1 MSLIFLDIDGTLTP
15 PGTNSVPQSASK
27 AICTARENGHK
38 VFLCTGRNIGMS
50 KFLLDGLDGT
60 VSSAG
65 AYVLCGDEV
74 LYDCPMTSVQRDR
87 MLAVME
93 RLGVHCT
100 LETKDCAYSDSEAM
114 KAIDSLSGSSE
125 TERWKKTAFRPINEY
140 DGSAVYTVPFV
151 CREAGQIE
159 AARRKLDDEFFICI
173 YDFFPGGNV
182 NGELFLKGCDKGTG
196 IMHICEHLD
205 VPLTDTIGFGD
216 SMNDYAMMQ
225 TVGTSVCMGNG
236 SDELKAI
243 SAMVCPSVDKDGLAA
258 GFEMLGL
265 V

>member
-1 MSLIFLDIDGTLTP
+1 MSLIFLDIDGTLAP
-15 PGTNSVPQSASK
+15 PGTNSPPQSASK
-27 AICTARENGHK
+27 AICAARESGHK
-38 VFLCTGRNIGMS
+38 VFLCTGRNVGMS
-50 KFLLDGLDGT
+50 RLLMDGLDGT

-74 LYDCPMTSVQRDR
+74 LCDCPMTSAQRDR
-87 MLAVME
+87 VLAVMD
-93 RLGVHCT
+93 RAGVHCT
-100 LETKDCAYSDSEAM
+100 LETKECAYSAPETM
-114 KAIDSLSGSSE
+114 KAINSLSGSSE
-125 TERWKKTAFRPINEY
+125 MERWKKAAFRPIEEY
-140 DGSAVYTVPFV
+140 NGDAVYTVPFV

-159 AARRKLDDEFFICI
+159 TARRELEDEFFICI
-173 YDFFPGGNV
+173 YDFFPGENV

-196 IMHICEHLD
+196 IRLICGHLG

-243 SAMVCPSVDKDGLAA
+243 STMACPSVDEDGLAA